1 MNYVHIEAADPHRRD
16 FARWCLAQDPPIQT
30 ASSTG
35 SNVPVDLYPSV
46 PVEFL
51 QGAYV
56 DGYRYDGP
64 GVAQHAPK
72 PAEVALEA
80 EASVKELDA
89 INPPTSSTAA
99 TRLPRRNRKEVVK

>member
-64 GVAQHAPK
+64 GVAQPAPK
-72 PAEVALEA
+72 PAEVAQEA
-80 EASVKELDA
+80 GAAVTALDA
-89 INPPTSSTAA
+89 IIPPTS
-99 TRLPRRNRKEVVK
+99 TRLPRRNRRTQD